1 MICVCLRK
9 CIFCSQDVKVLYMR
23 KICPIGY
30 IVFVTPADC
39 GHLICPVLVVVCY
52 ILLLVVVFS
61 YLCLLVTLVIIAGC
75 HVTWYA

>member
-9 CIFCSQDVKVLYMR
+9 CIFCSQGVKVLYVR

-39 GHLICPVLVVVCY
+39 GHGHLICLVLVVVCY

-61 YLCLLVTLVIIAGC
+61 YL
-75 HVTWYA
+75 